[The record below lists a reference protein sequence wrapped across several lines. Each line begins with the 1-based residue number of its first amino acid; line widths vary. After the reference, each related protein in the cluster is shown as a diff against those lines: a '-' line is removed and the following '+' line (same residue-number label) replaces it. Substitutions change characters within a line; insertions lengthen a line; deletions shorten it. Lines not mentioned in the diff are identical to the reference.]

1 MANIKQFDTFLLA
14 QTLGQSLVAH
24 DWSLVTAESC
34 TGGWIA
40 KAITDIPGSSQWFEC
55 GFITYSNESKQN
67 LLGVTTDALTKHGSV
82 SETVVI
88 QMVTGALARSK
99 AQVAIAVSGVAGPDG
114 GTIDKPVGTVW
125 LAWGMPNQVQ
135 VECKHFIGS
144 REAVRNQTV
153 QRALEG
159 LINILAF

>member
-67 LLGVTTDALTKHGSV
+67 LLGVTTDALIEHGAV

-88 QMVTGALARSK
+88 QMVTGALARSR

-153 QRALEG
+153 QRALEE